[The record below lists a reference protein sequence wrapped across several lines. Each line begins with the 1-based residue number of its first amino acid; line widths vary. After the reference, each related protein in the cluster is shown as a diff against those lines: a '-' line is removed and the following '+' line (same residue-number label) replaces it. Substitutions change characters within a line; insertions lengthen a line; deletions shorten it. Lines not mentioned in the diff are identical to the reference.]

1 MAITGRAVLLV
12 ALGVVPVLLVPE
24 VTTVVAWAV
33 AVALVLTADT
43 LLAASPT
50 AIEVERATA
59 GAVRRGERA
68 ESTLTLTNTGRR
80 GLRGVVRDAWQP
92 TAGADNNR
100 HRLRI
105 TVDEA
110 QRVRTTL
117 RPRRR
122 GDLYADQVT
131 IRAYGP
137 LGLAARQ
144 ASREVPGVIRV
155 LPEFSSRRH
164 LPSRLARLRE
174 MDGRTA
180 VNVRG
185 QGTEFDSLREY
196 VVGDDVR
203 AIDWRATA
211 RRQEVVVR
219 TWRPERDRR
228 VLLVLDLSRLS
239 AARLGEAPRLDAGIE
254 TCLLMAALAT
264 KAGDRVDLIAV
275 DDGVRARV
283 RGTHGAAVMPAMA
296 DGLSQVT
303 PALVEPDWPQITQ
316 AVRDTLSQRALVVV
330 ITGLEAGAAES
341 GLLPTVA
348 TIARDH
354 QVIVASATD
363 PDAAALLLSRETS
376 ADVFDAAAAE
386 RGDLERDALAGRLRR
401 TGAEVVERDP
411 ESLPPGVADT
421 YLALKAAGRL

>member
-1 MAITGRAVLLV
+1 MAITGRTVVLV
-12 ALGVVPVLLVPE
+12 ALGIIPVLLVPE
-24 VTTVVAWAV
+24 VTTVLVWAAGV
-33 AVALVLTADT
+33 AVVVALDAV
-43 LLAASPT
+43 LAASV
-50 AIEVERATA
+50 AAVQVERRTA

-80 GLRGVVRDAWQP
+80 SLRGVVRDAWQP
-92 TAGADNNR
+92 TAGADANR

-105 TVDEA
+105 GVEES
-110 QRVRTTL
+110 QRVRTAL

-122 GDLYADQVT
+122 GDLYADRVT
-131 IRAYGP
+131 IRSYGP

-144 ASREVPGVIRV
+144 ASQEVPGVIRV

-254 TCLLMAALAT
+254 ACLLMAALAT

-275 DDGVRARV
+275 DDAVRARV
-283 RGTHGAAVMPAMA
+283 RGTHGATVMPTTA
-296 DGLSQVT
+296 DALSQVT
-303 PALVEPDWPQITQ
+303 PALVEPDWARITQ
-316 AVRDTLSQRALVVV
+316 AVRDTLSQRALVVL

-341 GLLPTVA
+341 GLLPAVA

-363 PDAAALLLSRETS
+363 PDAAALLRARETS
-376 ADVFDAAAAE
+376 AEVFDAAAAE
-386 RGDLERDALAGRLRR
+386 RGDLERDALATRLRR